1 MADLSGTPDGFFR
14 SFWVAGFE
22 SACHINK
29 AGLRLDMLA
38 TTEHDQHAA
47 QDYELLHS
55 IGILT
60 ARDGIRWHLI
70 DQCGHYDFSS
80 LAPMVAAAEQH
91 GIQMIWSLCHYGW
104 PNDIDVWSP
113 TFVQRF
119 ADYCGATA
127 RFIAEHSSTVP
138 FYSPINEIS
147 YLAWMA
153 GDQARMHPFGKG
165 RGAELKQQLVRA
177 AIAGCDAI
185 WAVEPRARIVHVDP
199 LVHMVPPLRR
209 PDLASQVETR
219 REGQFE
225 AWDMLAGRMAPEL
238 GGHPR
243 YLQTIGVNFYYN
255 NQWVHPSD
263 RRLRWEDKPRDPRWV
278 PLHQLLAEVY
288 ERYRSPMFIS
298 ETSHYGPDRGRW
310 LNEVAAEVCAARAL
324 DIPIEGICVYPILDR
339 PDWEN
344 LNHWHNSGLWDL
356 QRDKQGK
363 LQRVLDES
371 YATDLRRAQQELK
384 ELGYH

>member
-14 SFWVAGFE
+14 SFWIAGFE
-22 SACHINK
+22 SACHITR
-29 AGLRLDMLA
+29 AGRRLDMLA
-38 TTEHDQHAA
+38 TTEHDKQAA
-47 QDYELLHS
+47 HDYELLHS
-55 IGILT
+55 IGIST

-70 DQCGHYDFSS
+70 DQRGRYDFSS
-80 LAPMVAAAEQH
+80 LAPMVEAADQH
-91 GIQMIWSLCHYGW
+91 GIEMIWSLCHYGW
-104 PNDIDVWSP
+104 PNDVDVWSKA
-113 TFVQRF
+113 FVQRF

-138 FYSPINEIS
+138 LYSPINEIS

-165 RGAELKQQLVRA
+165 RGAELKRQLVRA

-199 LVHMVPPLRR
+199 LIHIVPPLRR
-209 PDLASQVETR
+209 QDLASQAAVR

-225 AWDMLAGRMAPEL
+225 AWDMLAGRLAPEL

-310 LNEVAAEVCAARAL
+310 LNEVASEVCAARAM
-324 DIPIEGICVYPILDR
+324 DIPVEGICVYPILDR

-344 LNHWHNSGLWDL
+344 LSQWHNSGLWDL
-356 QRDKQGK
+356 QVDQQGH
-363 LQRVLDES
+363 LQRVLDEQ
-371 YATDLRRAQQELK
+371 YAADLRRAQQQLK

>member
-1 MADLSGTPDGFFR
+1 MADLSGTPDNFFR
-14 SFWVAGFE
+14 SFWIAGFE
-22 SACHINK
+22 SACHINR

-38 TTEHDQHAA
+38 TTEHDKQAA
-47 QDYELLHS
+47 HDYELLHS
-55 IGILT
+55 IGIAT

-70 DQCGHYDFSS
+70 DKRGRYDFSS
-80 LAPMVAAAEQH
+80 LAPMVAAADQH
-91 GIQMIWSLCHYGW
+91 GIQVIWSLCHYGW
-104 PNDIDVWSP
+104 PNDVDVWSNA
-113 TFVQRF
+113 FVQRF

-127 RFIAEHSSTVP
+127 RFMAEHSSTVHL
-138 FYSPINEIS
+138 YSPINEIS

-153 GDQARMHPFGKG
+153 GDQGRMHPFGKG
-165 RGAELKQQLVRA
+165 RGAELKRQLVRA

-199 LVHMVPPLRR
+199 LIHIVPPLRR
-209 PDLASQVETR
+209 HDLASHAATR
-219 REGQFE
+219 RESQFE

-263 RRLRWEDKPRDPRWV
+263 RRLRWEDKPRDPRWI

-310 LNEVAAEVCAARAL
+310 LNEVATEVCVARAM
-324 DIPIEGICVYPILDR
+324 DIPVEGICVYPILDR
-339 PDWEN
+339 PDWDN
-344 LNHWHNSGLWDL
+344 LNYWHNSGLWDL
-356 QRDKQGK
+356 QRDQQGR
-363 LQRVLDES
+363 LQRVLDQQ
-371 YATDLRRAQQELK
+371 YASDLRRAQQQLK

>member
-14 SFWVAGFE
+14 SFWIAGFE
-22 SACHINK
+22 SACHINR

-38 TTEHDQHAA
+38 TTQHDKQAA
-47 QDYELLHS
+47 HDYELLHS
-55 IGILT
+55 IGIFT

-70 DQCGHYDFSS
+70 DNAGRYDFSS
-80 LAPMVAAAEQH
+80 LAPMVKAADQH
-91 GIQMIWSLCHYGW
+91 GIQVIWSLCHYGW
-104 PNDIDVWSP
+104 PKDVDVWSKA
-113 TFVQRF
+113 FVQRF

-127 RFIAEHSSTVP
+127 RFITEHSGTRHI
-138 FYSPINEIS
+138 YSPINEIS

-153 GDQARMHPFGKG
+153 GDQGRMHPFGRG
-165 RGAELKQQLVRA
+165 RGAELKRQLVRA

-185 WAVEPRARIVHVDP
+185 WSVEPRARIVHVDP
-199 LVHMVPPLRR
+199 LIHIVPPLRR
-209 PDLASQVETR
+209 QDLAAQAAAR

-225 AWDMLAGRMAPEL
+225 SWDMLAGRMAPEL

-263 RRLRWEDKPRDPRWV
+263 RRLRWEDTPREPRWV

-288 ERYRSPMFIS
+288 ERYRSAIFIS
-298 ETSHYGPDRGRW
+298 ETSHYGSDRGRW
-310 LNEVAAEVCAARAL
+310 LNDVASEVCVARSM
-324 DIPIEGICVYPILDR
+324 DIPVEGICVYPILDR
-339 PDWEN
+339 PDWDN

-356 QRDKQGK
+356 QLDQQGQ
-363 LQRVLDES
+363 LQRVLDQQ
-371 YATDLRRAQQELK
+371 YAADLRRAQQQLK

>member
-1 MADLSGTPDGFFR
+1 MADLSGTPDSFFR
-14 SFWVAGFE
+14 SFWIAGFE
-22 SACHINK
+22 SACHINR

-38 TTEHDQHAA
+38 TTEHDTQAA
-47 QDYELLHS
+47 HDYQLLRS
-55 IGILT
+55 IGIST

-70 DQCGHYDFSS
+70 DQGGRYDFSS
-80 LAPMVAAAEQH
+80 LAPMVVAADQH
-91 GIQMIWSLCHYGW
+91 GIQMIWSMCHYGW
-104 PNDIDVWSP
+104 PNDVDVWSKA
-113 TFVQRF
+113 FVQRF

-127 RFIAEHSSTVP
+127 HFIAEHSSTIP

-153 GDQARMHPFGKG
+153 GEQARMHPFGKG
-165 RGAELKQQLVRA
+165 RGAELKRQLVRA

-185 WAVEPRARIVHVDP
+185 WAVDPRARIVHVDP
-199 LVHMVPPLRR
+199 LIHIVPPLRR
-209 PDLASQVETR
+209 QDLAAQVAAR
-219 REGQFE
+219 RAGQFE

-263 RRLRWEDKPRDPRWV
+263 RRLRWEDTPRDPRWV
-278 PLHQLLAEVY
+278 PLHQLLAELY

-310 LNEVAAEVCAARAL
+310 LKEVASEVCAARAM
-324 DIPIEGICVYPILDR
+324 DIPIEGICIFPILDR

-356 QRDKQGK
+356 QRDPQGR
-363 LQRVLDES
+363 LQRVLDEQ
-371 YATDLRRAQQELK
+371 YAADLRHAQQQLK

>member
-1 MADLSGTPDGFFR
+1 
-14 SFWVAGFE
+14 
-22 SACHINK
+22 
-29 AGLRLDMLA
+29 
-38 TTEHDQHAA
+38 
-47 QDYELLHS
+47 
-55 IGILT
+55 
-60 ARDGIRWHLI
+60 
-70 DQCGHYDFSS
+70 
-80 LAPMVAAAEQH
+80 MVEAAEQH

-104 PNDIDVWSP
+104 PNDVNVWSDA
-113 TFVQRF
+113 FVQRF

-138 FYSPINEIS
+138 VYSPINEIS

-165 RGAELKQQLVRA
+165 RGAELKRQLVRA

-199 LVHMVPPLRR
+199 LIHIVPPLRR
-209 PDLASQVETR
+209 QDLASQAAAR

-225 AWDMLAGRMAPEL
+225 AWDMLAGRVAPEL

-263 RRLRWEDKPRDPRWV
+263 RRLRWEDTPRDPRWV

-310 LNEVAAEVCAARAL
+310 LNQVASEVCLARAM
-324 DIPIEGICVYPILDR
+324 DVPVEGICVYPILDR

-344 LNHWHNSGLWDL
+344 LSQWHNSGLWDL
-356 QRDKQGK
+356 QPDQHGL
-363 LQRVLDES
+363 LQRVLDQQ
-371 YATDLRRAQQELK
+371 YAADLRRAQQQLK

>member
-1 MADLSGTPDGFFR
+1 MVEA
-14 SFWVAGFE
+14 A
-22 SACHINK
+22 
-29 AGLRLDMLA
+29 
-38 TTEHDQHAA
+38 DQH
-47 QDYELLHS
+47 S
-55 IGILT
+55 
-60 ARDGIRWHLI
+60 
-70 DQCGHYDFSS
+70 
-80 LAPMVAAAEQH
+80 
-91 GIQMIWSLCHYGW
+91 IQMIWSLCHYGW
-104 PNDIDVWSP
+104 PNDVDVWSKA
-113 TFVQRF
+113 FVQRF

-138 FYSPINEIS
+138 LYSPINEIS

-165 RGAELKQQLVRA
+165 RGAELKRQLVRA

-185 WAVEPRARIVHVDP
+185 WAVEPSARIVHVDP
-199 LVHMVPPLRR
+199 LIHIVPPLRR
-209 PDLASQVETR
+209 QDLASQAAVR

-225 AWDMLAGRMAPEL
+225 AWDMLAGRLAPEL

-310 LNEVAAEVCAARAL
+310 LNEVASEVCAARAM
-324 DIPIEGICVYPILDR
+324 DIPVEGICVYPILDR

-344 LNHWHNSGLWDL
+344 LSQWHNSGLWDL
-356 QRDKQGK
+356 QVDQQGR
-363 LQRVLDES
+363 LQRVLDEQ
-371 YATDLRRAQQELK
+371 YAADLRRAQQQLK

>member
-1 MADLSGTPDGFFR
+1 
-14 SFWVAGFE
+14 
-22 SACHINK
+22 
-29 AGLRLDMLA
+29 
-38 TTEHDQHAA
+38 
-47 QDYELLHS
+47 
-55 IGILT
+55 
-60 ARDGIRWHLI
+60 
-70 DQCGHYDFSS
+70 
-80 LAPMVAAAEQH
+80 
-91 GIQMIWSLCHYGW
+91 
-104 PNDIDVWSP
+104 
-113 TFVQRF
+113 
-119 ADYCGATA
+119 
-127 RFIAEHSSTVP
+127 
-138 FYSPINEIS
+138 
-147 YLAWMA
+147 MA

-165 RGAELKQQLVRA
+165 RGAELKRQLVRA

-199 LVHMVPPLRR
+199 LIHIVPPLRR
-209 PDLASQVETR
+209 QDLASQAAVR

-225 AWDMLAGRMAPEL
+225 AWDMLAGRLAPEL

-310 LNEVAAEVCAARAL
+310 LNEVASEVCAARAM
-324 DIPIEGICVYPILDR
+324 DIPVEGICVYPILDR

-344 LNHWHNSGLWDL
+344 LSQWHNSGLWDL
-356 QRDKQGK
+356 QVDQQGR
-363 LQRVLDES
+363 LQRVLDEQ
-371 YATDLRRAQQELK
+371 YAADLRRAQQQLK